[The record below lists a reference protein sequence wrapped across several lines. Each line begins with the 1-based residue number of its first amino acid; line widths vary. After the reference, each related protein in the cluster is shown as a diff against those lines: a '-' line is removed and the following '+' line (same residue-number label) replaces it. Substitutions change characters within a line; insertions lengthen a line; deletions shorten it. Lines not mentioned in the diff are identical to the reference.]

1 MENNRK
7 GTGKVIA
14 ALLLSV
20 ILLGSF
26 FAAAPASASYIP
38 QDPKEDIIT
47 VEIWDEVVWDDS
59 VYVHDYVTLLHVT
72 YYTKEPSDPEA
83 EVSISLEDDEA
94 NSYGTAV
101 HLNND
106 NVFYHDPPINME
118 EDRTGETIYLFALA
132 SLSGHTDRAPNDGF
146 YEYVL
151 GTGTGEDPVIFDD
164 SGDKAAHDKGKI
176 KDVVIEDE
184 VIGDHTVLHVTFYTK
199 KEIGNDI
206 AGRLEDSEGNTYDA
220 THASDTNEFYVG
232 IHYAGIRTTEDT
244 ILLAISTFLSGGEEI
259 DIDRYPNVGYQEH
272 TFSAEP
278 PAIDIEKATNGQDAD
293 TGTGPGILVGSTVIW
308 TYVVTNTGN
317 FSLTSVMVTDDQLGE
332 IGTNLSLGAGE
343 SVTLTVNGTAEPGQ
357 YENMGTATG
366 TPPGGLAD
374 VSDTDPSH
382 YLGVDSGID
391 IEKATNGQ
399 DADAEPGPEILAGS
413 PVTWTYVVTNTGN
426 AELTNVVVTD
436 DQLGKI
442 GTIPSLAAGESV
454 TFNASGTAEPG
465 QYENMGTATG
475 TTPSGLADVSDID
488 PSHYLGTTPPFPLGP
503 TSRVYNAAT
512 GDAAT
517 GDPVLGA
524 TVTLFYSATG
534 DAESFVQ
541 VDEDNP
547 PPSIYPT
554 VNPQTTD
561 LDGHYGWMVSEGY
574 YYVHA
579 EKAGFS
585 PKDGPVVSAPPG
597 VTTLNIG
604 LDPLPFIAP
613 KQLKEQALAVI
624 IDYNKVI
631 KHIQKSLDDK
641 YWEDDSHLTKKGKK
655 VFEEEEKAVK
665 ELMKIEKKDS
675 SVSPA
680 IGFLVEADRLL
691 AQIAIDDAVA
701 AGGDAKKIAKAE
713 KEIAKAE
720 KEIAIAQKDIDKG
733 KYDKAIDHYRKAWEH
748 AQKVT

>member
-1 MENNRK
+1 MKNNRK
-7 GTGKVIA
+7 GTGKFIA

-26 FAAAPASASYIP
+26 FAAAPASAGYTP
-38 QDPKEDIIT
+38 PNPKDDIIK
-47 VEIWDEVVWDDS
+47 VEIWDEVVWDES
-59 VYVHDYVTLLHVT
+59 VGDNVTLLYVT
-72 YYTKEPSDPEA
+72 YYTKKPSDPG
-83 EVSISLEDDEA
+83 EVTITLEDDGGS
-94 NSYGTAV
+94 SYNHIIHPV
-101 HLNND
+101 SD
-106 NVFYHDPPINME
+106 DKFYHKDPLNMDDYGFE
-118 EDRTGETIYLFALA
+118 TGDTIFLA
-132 SLSGHTDRAPNDGF
+132 AEASGIGIDRAPNAGF
-146 YEYVL
+146 YEYEL
-151 GTGTGEDPVIFDD
+151 GTGTKENPVTFDD
-164 SGDKAAHDKGKI
+164 TDDKAAHKKGEI
-176 KDVVIEDE
+176 KEVVITDE

-199 KEIGNDI
+199 EESGTEIIGRVEDDAGN
-206 AGRLEDSEGNTYDA
+206 LYNA
-220 THASDTNEFYVG
+220 THPSDTNEFYVD
-232 IHYAGIRTTEDT
+232 IDFAGIRTTEET
-244 ILLAISTFLSGGEEI
+244 ISLFVETYEGDEEEL
-259 DIDRYPNVGYQEH
+259 DIDRAPKVGYYTH
-272 TFSAEP
+272 IFSAKP
-278 PAIDIEKATNGQDAD
+278 PTIDIEKATNGHDAD
-293 TGTGPGILVGSTVIW
+293 TEPGPGILVDSLVTW

-317 FSLTSVMVTDDQLGE
+317 FPLTSVVVTDDQLGE
-332 IGTNLSLGAGE
+332 IDTIPSLAAGA
-343 SVTLTVNGTAEPGQ
+343 SVALTASGTAEPGQ
-357 YENMGTATG
+357 YENVGTATG

-399 DADAEPGPEILAGS
+399 DADTEPGPGILAGS

-426 AELTNVVVTD
+426 AELTSVVVTD
-436 DQLGKI
+436 DQLGEI
-442 GTIPSLAAGESV
+442 GTIPSLAVGASV
-454 TFNASGTAEPG
+454 TLTASGTAEPG
-465 QYENMGTATG
+465 QYGNLGSVTG
-475 TTPSGLADVSDID
+475 TTPGGLVDVSDID

-517 GDPVLGA
+517 GDSVPGA

-534 DAESFVQ
+534 AAGSFVQ

-547 PPSIYPT
+547 PPSIYPA

-561 LDGHYGWMVSEGY
+561 LDGHYGWMVSEGH

-597 VTTLNIG
+597 ETTLNIG

-613 KQLKEQALAVI
+613 KQLKEQALAAI

-631 KHIQKSLDDK
+631 KHIQKGLDDK
-641 YWEDDSHLTKKGKK
+641 YWEDDGHLTKKGKK

-720 KEIAIAQKDIDKG
+720 KEIANAQKDIDKG

-748 AQKVT
+748 AQKAT